1 MLSPQLVRL
10 RLESGFSQPISLRRE
25 ERLNSARS
33 LGVRSLSA
41 PSVHAPEIKRT
52 LTFKGIYT
60 IQMDGLNI
68 EDELGWVNL
77 EQPPD
82 HAWVALTLEQPV
94 DKLWT
99 QCKAG

>member
-1 MLSPQLVRL
+1 DAFVEALQSLGVAVKTPQKLFKVA
-10 RLESGFSQPISLRRE
+10 SGFSQPISLRRE

-68 EDELGWVNL
+68 EDEL
-77 EQPPD
+77 
-82 HAWVALTLEQPV
+82 
-94 DKLWT
+94 
-99 QCKAG
+99 